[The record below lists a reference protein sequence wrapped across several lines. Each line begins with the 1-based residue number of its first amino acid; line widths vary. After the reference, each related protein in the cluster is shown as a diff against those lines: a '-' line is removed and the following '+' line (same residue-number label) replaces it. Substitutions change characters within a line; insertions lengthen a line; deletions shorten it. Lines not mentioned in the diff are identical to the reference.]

1 MKAATYQKAA
11 TSAKAPMFLISLAL
25 VLCAVITT
33 RASGSKTA
41 RESMP
46 DRQVALTIDDLPA
59 AASPVMSGAETLEMT
74 KQLLA
79 KLKEANAPAVGF
91 VNERSLYFKL
101 GDADDRIRALNLWLD
116 LGFELGNHT
125 FAHTGLNRVSLAEW
139 EDAVIQGEP
148 ILGRLLR
155 QGIAFRRLGSIRT
168 TRAAPRLTFAGRLS
182 SRETGPRS
190 AENVSSWVS
199 GSLAGTGS
207 SRRLR
212 WIRRCANESAQWPAW
227 RPGWILADRD
237 DDRSGHFSADQRSR
251 LFAAWGL
258 AKALRDGIRSS
269 QRFSGGAPRRRS
281 NRSGRERRRLSA
293 AESVHV
299 RPGNA
304 AGQYLCFL
312 AGRLDSE
319 LSLHSMPGGNYVR
332 HYSDGNR
339 HHHRDVCFG
348 SGLSQQRSF
357 LDSLSISRHDA
368 QSRDY
373 LQIQHG
379 SRRGHERGR
388 NHGSLRPECDEQ
400 RIRGANRPI
409 SNVLSFH
416 VSKRGAGAG
425 LYIYLRHAKRP
436 RAGLLGGLRHGQF
449 ASECSRCGDHAY
461 CYGSCARCSDRCAP
475 AC

>member
-1 MKAATYQKAA
+1 MQAARKKSGRREEGFTLVEMMLATVVILVGLVAVAQLVPASVLLNSANRMDSTSLVIAQRQMDLLLQQPLASTSYTDVTGLACSPGDTCNLGDPTQPNVVVGSPVVSSGSTLLVNFGAATQAGYCFSTPWVDPNDPSGA
-11 TSAKAPMFLISLAL
+11 SFDIRW
-25 VLCAVITT
+25 AVIITGN
-33 RASGSKTA
+33 GSTVRGK
-41 RESMP
+41 RFI
-46 DRQVALTIDDLPA
+46 V
-59 AASPVMSGAETLEMT
+59 
-74 KQLLA
+74 
-79 KLKEANAPAVGF
+79 
-91 VNERSLYFKL
+91 
-101 GDADDRIRALNLWLD
+101 
-116 LGFELGNHT
+116 
-125 FAHTGLNRVSLAEW
+125 
-139 EDAVIQGEP
+139 
-148 ILGRLLR
+148 
-155 QGIAFRRLGSIRT
+155 
-168 TRAAPRLTFAGRLS
+168 
-182 SRETGPRS
+182 
-190 AENVSSWVS
+190 VS

-237 DDRSGHFSADQRSR
+237 DDRSGHFSADQRSG
-251 LFAAWGL
+251 FFTAWGR

-269 QRFSGGAPRRRS
+269 QRLSGGAAWSRP
-281 NRSGRERRRLSA
+281 NRTGRERRGLSA
-293 AESVHV
+293 AESVHFWA
-299 RPGNA
+299 GNA

-319 LSLHSMPGGNYVR
+319 LSLHSMPGGDYVR

-379 SRRGHERGR
+379 SRRGHKRGR
-388 NHGSLRPECDEQ
+388 NHGSLRPECHEQ

-416 VSKRGAGAG
+416 VSKRGAGADFY
-425 LYIYLRHAKRP
+425 LYLRHAKRP
-436 RAGLLGGLRHGQF
+436 RAGLLDGLRHGQF
-449 ASECSRCGDHAY
+449 ASERARRGDHAY
-461 CYGSCARCSDRCAP
+461 CYGSRA
-475 AC
+475 